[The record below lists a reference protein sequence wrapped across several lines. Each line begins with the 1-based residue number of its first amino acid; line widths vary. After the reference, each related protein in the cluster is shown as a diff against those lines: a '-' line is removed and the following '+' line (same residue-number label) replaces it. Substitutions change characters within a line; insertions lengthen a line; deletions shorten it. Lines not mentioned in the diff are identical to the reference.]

1 MRCGNHANIDLDG
14 FRSAHSLEATF
25 LYDTQEFDPGL
36 RAELTDLVEK
46 KRPPFARSKRPR
58 LRSDAPVKAPSSW
71 PNSF

>member
-25 LYDTQEFDPGL
+25 LYDTQQFDLGL

-46 KRPPFARSKRPR
+46 KRSSICTLETTAFAIRCP
-58 LRSDAPVKAPSSW
+58 D
-71 PNSF
+71 